1 MTKLASASINTFG
14 PSPKVGFESHSE
26 QLITLTYGQLQDL
39 IVQAI
44 QEALQPLQDRISS
57 LEDRV
62 TGLQEENAALRA
74 KLASL
79 EKDRDVLSDNQL
91 IQLRLIHEL
100 KEKVNQESQSP
111 ATTTKKTTD
120 HIDDLHRLMI
130 EDKTAQVS
138 IAKAARL
145 LGISKERMRQLKP
158 LILKDDRFE
167 IGWTSVAGRKGTV
180 IRIRKFL

>member
-1 MTKLASASINTFG
+1 MTNAASAINSFL
-14 PSPKVGFESHSE
+14 PAQDACSSVSQSE
-26 QLITLTYGQLQDL
+26 DPVFILSSAQLQE
-39 IVQAI
+39 IITKAI
-44 QEALQPLQDRISS
+44 QPLKQEIARDRKEI
-57 LEDRV
+57 
-62 TGLQEENAALRA
+62 AALRDQ
-74 KLASL
+74 LSSL

-111 ATTTKKTTD
+111 ATTTKKTTE
-120 HIDDLHRLMI
+120 HIDDLYRLMI

-158 LILKDDRFE
+158 IILKDDRFE
-167 IGWTSVAGRKGTV
+167 IGWASVAGRKGTV
-180 IRIRKFL
+180 IRIHKFL